1 MSITIH
7 LSNQIEEKLKSM
19 TTQNGLDLEVYLEQ
33 LITEN
38 VEKRLSKEDD
48 LLLKINQGVSIEKW
62 QRFYVLKEKKE
73 NQVLTE
79 IEHQEI
85 ISIYSEIENIHAQR
99 MLYLVELAN
108 LRGTD
113 LRSLM
118 TQLGIKTPINE

>member
-7 LSNQIEEKLKSM
+7 LSNQIEEKLKSI

-38 VEKRLSKEDD
+38 IEKRLSREDD
-48 LLLKINQGVSIEKW
+48 LLLKINQGVSVEKW
-62 QRFYVLKEKKE
+62 QRFYELKEKKE
-73 NQVLTE
+73 SQTLTE

-108 LRGTD
+108 LKGTD

-118 TQLGIKTPINE
+118 AQLGIKTSINE

>member
-7 LSNQIEEKLKSM
+7 LSNQIEEKLKSI

>member
-7 LSNQIEEKLKSM
+7 LSNQIEEKLKSI

-73 NQVLTE
+73 SQTLTE

-108 LRGTD
+108 LRGTN

>member
-7 LSNQIEEKLKSM
+7 LSNQIEEKLKSI

-48 LLLKINQGVSIEKW
+48 LLLKINQGISIEKW